1 METSLTQ
8 NPDLVTL
15 RGQIG
20 VNQAMV
26 GVARTPIWN
35 PFIQAQVFPRGRPF
49 VPTDPAVPASG
60 AGLSNFYVW
69 AMQRFELAHQ
79 RRFRTE
85 SALAALNQVEWNVFQ
100 GELLNVAQT
109 VRLYLAVLYQ
119 KELYE
124 LAAASAE
131 LNRRLLV
138 VLESRQRANLSKQG
152 DVIAARIAARQSL
165 RQTELA
171 ETAYQLSQAAL
182 RQHLNIPMQSPLNL
196 TDRLTGI
203 QWHALH
209 APEQDEAALA
219 AELVEGRPDVMAARV
234 GIQVAE
240 ANLRLAKAAMI
251 PDVSAGTIYETA
263 DDGTRYIGLRVQ
275 MDIPVWNNGMP
286 LTHQR
291 QEQRNQQALTYEQL
305 KIKAALEAQAAIS
318 QYTRL
323 LALTAKTAPSAGAT
337 PPELQEMIRL
347 FEAGQADVLAVIAM
361 QGNLLQERRI
371 YLDELNQLAQ
381 SAAAVIQATGLP
393 PSRLTSACTGV
404 VLQQGNSTV
413 RAASTSPSPVP
424 SPPAAKQ

>member
-196 TDRLTGI
+196 TDRLTEI

-209 APEQDEAALA
+209 TPEQDEAALA

-323 LALTAKTAPSAGAT
+323 LALTAKTAPSAGAM